1 MVGMF
6 FSNRSELRRTALI
19 ALILAIF
26 LAFAGCSH
34 KKLPASSESQIEG
47 SAVSAVT
54 VSADA

>member
-1 MVGMF
+1 MF

-19 ALILAIF
+19 TLILAVF

-54 VSADA
+54 VSTDA